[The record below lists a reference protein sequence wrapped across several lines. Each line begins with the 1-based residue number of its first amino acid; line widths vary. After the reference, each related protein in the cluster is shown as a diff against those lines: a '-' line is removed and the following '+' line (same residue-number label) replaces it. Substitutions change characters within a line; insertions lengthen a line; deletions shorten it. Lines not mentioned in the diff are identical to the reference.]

1 MSHLVFKNNKESEQE
16 LEFCTEKE
24 FWVIDIIKSTDFH
37 NAEMKFEKLPE
48 KYLVESNN
56 PQIKNTSETVS
67 NVQLE
72 SDSKKTSPLC
82 KT

>member
-24 FWVIDIIKSTDFH
+24 FCVIDIIKSTDFH

-48 KYLVESNN
+48 KY
-56 PQIKNTSETVS
+56 
-67 NVQLE
+67 
-72 SDSKKTSPLC
+72 
-82 KT
+82 